1 MSNQVHVFYE
11 GRVQGIGFR
20 FTVERVAK
28 ELGVCGWVRN
38 LGDGRV
44 ELWAEGKEGLLKELL
59 GQIKSYFLQY
69 IKNTEE
75 NWQQGVSSFQDFRV
89 RF

>member
-1 MSNQVHVFYE
+1 MFYE

-20 FTVERVAK
+20 FTVERIANQ
-28 ELGVCGWVRN
+28 LGVYGWVRN

-44 ELWAEGKEGLLKELL
+44 ELWAEGDSGILKEFLS
-59 GQIKSYFLQY
+59 QIKSYFLQY
-69 IKNTEE
+69 INNTEE
-75 NWQQGVSSFQDFRV
+75 NWQQGVSLFQDFRV